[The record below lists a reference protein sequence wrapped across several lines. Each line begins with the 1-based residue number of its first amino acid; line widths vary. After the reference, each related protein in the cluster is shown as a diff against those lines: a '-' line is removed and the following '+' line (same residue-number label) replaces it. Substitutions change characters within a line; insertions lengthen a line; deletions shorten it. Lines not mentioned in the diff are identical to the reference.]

1 MTVSSCGYFRVLFHP
16 FWAARAC
23 QSDAWTAF
31 LATGSWCRMYRKHEK
46 LRGLSSL
53 YGTTSLWCS
62 LSMICSSRIK
72 APEGLWQGFSSD
84 LMPLHLVSCRLPGT
98 AWWGNPTWSKCLTLG
113 CQGKGTGAVHCP
125 LGLSQHGELSIPPS
139 FPLPG
144 LSWMISTPAPQAPSF
159 QSSGLP
165 QRFSPTATTAPNLTF
180 GHLVRNSCQN
190 GENST
195 APAGKNRGLIPK

>member
-1 MTVSSCGYFRVLFHP
+1 MQNVQKAWEAQGFVLFV
-16 FWAARAC
+16 
-23 QSDAWTAF
+23 
-31 LATGSWCRMYRKHEK
+31 
-46 LRGLSSL
+46 
-53 YGTTSLWCS
+53 YGTASLWCS

-84 LMPLHLVSCRLPGT
+84 LMPLHLVFCRLPGT

-125 LGLSQHGELSIPPS
+125 LELSQHGELSIPPS

-180 GHLVRNSCQN
+180 GHLVRNSCQK

-195 APAGKNRGLIPK
+195 APAGKNKGSVLK